1 MAHLED
7 LLAEYYDWR
16 GYVVKR
22 NVKVGRRALGGWD
35 MELDV
40 VAYDPHTNHLV
51 HLEPSLD
58 AHSWEKRE
66 KRFAKKFSAGEQFI
80 FSEVFTWLDAGT
92 PIDQIAV
99 LPRHPKGR
107 DTLAGAHLQSVDEL
121 VEEICIRCIN
131 GRFPCRGIRIMIPE
145 RSLRRHSA
153 RATRLR
159 SHQLTSPA
167 AAR

>member
-40 VAYDPHTNHLV
+40 IAYDPHKDHLV

-66 KRFAKKFSAGEQFI
+66 QRFAKKFSAGEQFI
-80 FSEVFTWLDAGT
+80 FSEVFTWLGART

-107 DTLAGAHLQSVDEL
+107 DTLAGARLQSVDEL
-121 VEEICIRCIN
+121 VAEICAEVRAKGIGAKSAVPEQYPLLRTVQLVTSGYY
-131 GRFPCRGIRIMIPE
+131 GRI
-145 RSLRRHSA
+145 L
-153 RATRLR
+153 L
-159 SHQLTSPA
+159 
-167 AAR
+167 

>member
-7 LLAEYYDWR
+7 FLAEYYDWR

-22 NVKVGRRALGGWD
+22 NVRVGRRALGGWD

-40 VAYDPHTNHLV
+40 VAYDPHTKHLI

-66 KRFAKKFSAGEQFI
+66 QRFAKKFSAGEKFI
-80 FSEVFTWLDAGT
+80 FSEVFTWLDTGT
-92 PIDQIAV
+92 PIDQVAV

-107 DTLAGAHLQSVDEL
+107 DTLAGARLQSVDEL
-121 VEEICIRCIN
+121 VSEICADVRAK
-131 GRFPCRGIRIMIPE
+131 GIGAKSAVPE
-145 RSLRRHSA
+145 QYPLLR
-153 RATRLR
+153 TV
-159 SHQLTSPA
+159 QLVTSGYYGSVCV
-167 AAR
+167 

>member
-7 LLAEYYDWR
+7 LIAEYYDWQ

-40 VAYDPHTNHLV
+40 IAYDPHTRHLV
-51 HLEPSLD
+51 HIEPSLD

-66 KRFAKKFSAGEQFI
+66 LRFAKKFEAGRRFI
-80 FSEVFTWLDAGT
+80 FSEVFAWLDAET

-99 LPRHPKGR
+99 LPRCPKGR
-107 DTLAGAHLQSVDEL
+107 DSLAGARLQSVDQL
-121 VEEICIRCIN
+121 VAEICAKVRE
-131 GRFPCRGIRIMIPE
+131 RGIGAKSAISEQYPL
-145 RSLRRHSA
+145 LR
-153 RATRLR
+153 TV
-159 SHQLTSPA
+159 QLVTSGYYSTVT
-167 AAR
+167 